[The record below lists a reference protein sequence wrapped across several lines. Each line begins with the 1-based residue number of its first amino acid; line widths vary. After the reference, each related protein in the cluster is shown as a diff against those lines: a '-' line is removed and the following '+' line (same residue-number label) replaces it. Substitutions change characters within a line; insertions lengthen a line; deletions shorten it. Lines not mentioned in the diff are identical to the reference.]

1 MARVKHIDAL
11 SQLKMNFSAVGVR
24 SPLKDY
30 ELAYWLNI
38 QCGMRLVCRPEPE
51 DEWENAVVWEY
62 IVFDGSDPFGEALCM
77 VANLSSG
84 AQTKVEEAWSL
95 FDNVPEKHLLPSVK
109 HWDYVLMVENAD
121 FAFDLETVLK
131 RNERITTAQ
140 YFEAHTQLTQRETHL
155 LYEIRNL

>member
-1 MARVKHIDAL
+1 
-11 SQLKMNFSAVGVR
+11 
-24 SPLKDY
+24 
-30 ELAYWLNI
+30 
-38 QCGMRLVCRPEPE
+38 MRLVCRPDPE
-51 DEWENAVVWEY
+51 DEWENNVVWEY
-62 IVFDGSDPFGEALCM
+62 NVFDGSDPFGESLCM

-84 AQTKVEEAWSL
+84 AQLETVEAPSL
-95 FDNVPEKHLLPSVK
+95 FDSVPEKHLLPSVK

>member
-11 SQLKMNFSAVGVR
+11 SKLKMNFSAVGVR

-30 ELAYWLNI
+30 ELAYWLNV
-38 QCGMRLVCRPEPE
+38 QYGMRLVCRPDPE
-51 DEWENAVVWEY
+51 DEWENNVVWEY
-62 IVFDGSDPFGEALCM
+62 NVFDGSDPFGESLCM

-84 AQTKVEEAWSL
+84 AQLETVEAPSL
-95 FDNVPEKHLLPSVK
+95 FDSVPEKHLLPSVK

-140 YFEAHTQLTQRETHL
+140 YFEAHTQLT
-155 LYEIRNL
+155 

>member
-1 MARVKHIDAL
+1 MNGKMML
-11 SQLKMNFSAVGVR
+11 SGNTTFLTAQI
-24 SPLKDY
+24 PLEK
-30 ELAYWLNI
+30 
-38 QCGMRLVCRPEPE
+38 
-51 DEWENAVVWEY
+51 
-62 IVFDGSDPFGEALCM
+62 ALCM

-84 AQTKVEEAWSL
+84 AQTKVKEAWSL
-95 FDNVPEKHLLPSVK
+95 FDSVPEKHLLPSVK

>member
-11 SQLKMNFSAVGVR
+11 SKLKMNFSAVGVR

-30 ELAYWLNI
+30 ELAYWLNV
-38 QCGMRLVCRPEPE
+38 QYGMRLVCRPDPE
-51 DEWENAVVWEY
+51 DEWENNVVWEY
-62 IVFDGSDPFGEALCM
+62 NVFDGSDPFGESLCM

-84 AQTKVEEAWSL
+84 AQLETVEAPGL
-95 FDNVPEKHLLPSVK
+95 FDSVPEKHLLPSVK

>member
-11 SQLKMNFSAVGVR
+11 SKLKMNFSAVGVR

-30 ELAYWLNI
+30 ELAYWLNV
-38 QCGMRLVCRPEPE
+38 QYGMRLVCRPDPE
-51 DEWENAVVWEY
+51 DEWENNVVWEY
-62 IVFDGSDPFGEALCM
+62 NVFDGSDPFGESLCM

-84 AQTKVEEAWSL
+84 AQLETVEAPSL
-95 FDNVPEKHLLPSVK
+95 FDSVPEKHLLPSVK

-140 YFEAHTQLTQRETHL
+140 YFEAHKQLTQRETH
-155 LYEIRNL
+155 

>member
-1 MARVKHIDAL
+1 
-11 SQLKMNFSAVGVR
+11 
-24 SPLKDY
+24 
-30 ELAYWLNI
+30 
-38 QCGMRLVCRPEPE
+38 
-51 DEWENAVVWEY
+51 
-62 IVFDGSDPFGEALCM
+62 M

-84 AQTKVEEAWSL
+84 AQLETVEAPSL
-95 FDNVPEKHLLPSVK
+95 FDSVPEKHLLPSVK

-155 LYEIRNL
+155 LYEIRSL